1 MSHTETSGDHELDDR
16 PQDSNAADSVRPNS
30 SAPGPQQS
38 RNLLAQAATEEE
50 TDDQQPD
57 VLLDVP
63 TVKVDEISLEVD
75 DLRARVSL
83 HTRLANMLELSA
95 GADVSI
101 SRVKLEVKG
110 VEAQALLKVRLK
122 NVYAILDRAL
132 TTLDNN
138 PDVLKSLLQPVGD
151 TVGQL
156 GEGAGK
162 AIGDIGQGAG
172 QAVGEVGQG
181 AGQAVEDIG
190 QGTGQTAGELGAGAG
205 QAVSDVG
212 QGAGETVR
220 EVGKDA
226 GQAAHDVSQA
236 TQNLGENAGQAVG
249 QATRDAGQQTVE
261 SAGEA
266 GQQAIQSP
274 QGQPTGE
281 GLENGRAEGS
291 ASQGDHLGGDVYGPA
306 ADGQESQ

>member
-1 MSHTETSGDHELDDR
+1 MVEMSHTETSGGQEFDER
-16 PQDSNAADSVRPNS
+16 PQGSNAADGVPPNS
-30 SAPGPQQS
+30 SAPAPQQS
-38 RNLLAQAATEEE
+38 RNILAQAAIEEE
-50 TDDQQPD
+50 TEDQQPD

-132 TTLDNN
+132 TTIDNN

-151 TVGQL
+151 AVGKL

-162 AIGDIGQGAG
+162 AVGDIGQGAG
-172 QAVGEVGQG
+172 QAVGE
-181 AGQAVEDIG
+181 I
-190 QGTGQTAGELGAGAG
+190 
-205 QAVSDVG
+205 G
-212 QGAGETVR
+212 QGAGETTL
-220 EVGKDA
+220 EVGKGA
-226 GQAAHDVSQA
+226 GQAAQDVSQA
-236 TQNLGENAGQAVG
+236 TQNLVENVG
-249 QATRDAGQQTVE
+249 QEVGQSTRGAGQQ
-261 SAGEA
+261 
-266 GQQAIQSP
+266 
-274 QGQPTGE
+274 
-281 GLENGRAEGS
+281 AEGS
-291 ASQGDHLGGDVYGPA
+291 ASQDSHLGGDLGGPA
-306 ADGQESQ
+306 ADDRESQ

>member
-1 MSHTETSGDHELDDR
+1 MSHTETSGGQEFDER
-16 PQDSNAADSVRPNS
+16 SQGSNAADGVSPNS
-30 SAPGPQQS
+30 SVPDPQQS
-38 RNLLAQAATEEE
+38 RNILAQAAIEEE
-50 TDDQQPD
+50 TEDQQPD

-132 TTLDNN
+132 TTIDNN

-151 TVGQL
+151 AVGKL

-162 AIGDIGQGAG
+162 AVGDIGQGAG
-172 QAVGEVGQG
+172 RAVGDVGRGAGQAAGEPGKG
-181 AGQAVEDIG
+181 AGQAVG
-190 QGTGQTAGELGAGAG
+190 
-205 QAVSDVG
+205 DVG
-212 QGAGETVR
+212 QGAGETTR
-220 EVGKDA
+220 EVGKGA
-226 GQAAHDVSQA
+226 GQAAQDVSQA
-236 TQNLGENAGQAVG
+236 TQNLGESSGQEVG
-249 QATRDAGQQTVE
+249 QSARDAGQ
-261 SAGEA
+261 
-266 GQQAIQSP
+266 
-274 QGQPTGE
+274 
-281 GLENGRAEGS
+281 LAEGS
-291 ASQGDHLGGDVYGPA
+291 ASQDSHLGGDLDGPA
-306 ADGQESQ
+306 ADGQKSH